1 MSAARR
7 KPCVEGDPG
16 PMRDERADPAR
27 DFTRPCVND
36 VRRVHEE
43 CAAAAS
49 RTINTT
55 LTLRNWTIGC
65 YIRTYEQSGA
75 DRARY
80 GAHLLERLSESLAVG
95 ASDRCYTGRYSR
107 PVPPVVRRL
116 PGQLGVADFRILGRL

>member
-7 KPCVEGDPG
+7 KPASKAT
-16 PMRDERADPAR
+16 RAVKRASPARPASLAR
-27 DFTRPCVND
+27 DFTALVDD

-49 RTINTT
+49 RTINTM

-80 GAHLLERLSESLAVG
+80 GAHLLERLSESLQG
-95 ASDRCYTGRYSR
+95 CLDRCYTGRYLGLCRSCSTSTRPFGSR
-107 PVPPVVRRL
+107 
-116 PGQLGVADFRILGRL
+116 